1 MASSTISPSLDQGAL
16 LAFRDN
22 FWELAQQTNSRI
34 GSSPAVMFL
43 PSKGKT
49 QNLGRIGRIEL
60 TEVAT
65 RNPNKQFGDY
75 NLDNRQLTKRRFTKT
90 IQIDQL
96 YDVNELI
103 SDPTSDILRQLI
115 NAKERVIDAV
125 LVEAAVGNVLTG
137 APDEAPTSTSAT
149 NDGVITIDATGGVDY
164 DDIKSITENFINN
177 DLSVE
182 DYRGALICLTGNENS
197 DLMSITQFISND
209 FIAAKPVDKSMQE
222 QVGIYKTVYFA
233 GSVSGGI
240 TVTNPILPEGV
251 TNRSCVVLAPESL
264 AVSMEIGDVDVSKS
278 ATKVNSTDITIDF
291 WINAMRTEGVRTQIL
306 TATI

>member
-1 MASSTISPSLDQGAL
+1 MASSTINPSIDQGAL

-34 GSSPAVMFL
+34 GSSPAVLFL

-49 QNLGRIGRIEL
+49 QNMGRIGRVEL
-60 TEVAT
+60 TEVNT

-103 SDPTSDILRQLI
+103 ADPTSDILRQLI
-115 NAKERVIDAV
+115 NAKERVIDLV
-125 LVEAAVGNVLTG
+125 LIQAAVGNVLVG
-137 APDEAPTSTSAT
+137 APDEAPSAVT
-149 NDGVITIDATGGVDY
+149 AANDGVITITATGGMDY
-164 DDIKSITENFINN
+164 DDIKSITENYINN

-182 DYRGALICLTGNENS
+182 DYRGALLCLTGKENS
-197 DLMSITQFISND
+197 DLMSITQFINTD
-209 FIAAKPVDKSMQE
+209 YIAAKPVDESMQD
-222 QVGIYKTVYFA
+222 QVGIYKIVFFA

-240 TVTNPILPEGV
+240 TVNNPILPEGV
-251 TNRSCVVLAPESL
+251 TNRSCVVLAPQSL
-264 AVSMEIGDVDVSKS
+264 AVSMEIGDVSVEKS
-278 ATKVNSTDITIDF
+278 ATKVNSTDITVDF

-306 TATI
+306 TTTI